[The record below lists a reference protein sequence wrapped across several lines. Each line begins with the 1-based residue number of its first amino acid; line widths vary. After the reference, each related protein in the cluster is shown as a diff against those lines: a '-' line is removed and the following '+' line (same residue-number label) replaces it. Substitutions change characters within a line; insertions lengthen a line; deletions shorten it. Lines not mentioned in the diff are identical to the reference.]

1 MKSVEKTKCCGCT
14 ACQHVCPQNA
24 ITMKEDEQGFKYPEI
39 DVLRCTH
46 CGLCWKICPFT
57 MLKKPVAP
65 HYQVFAAR
73 HKSEE
78 VLERS
83 SSGGMFTAFSDYV
96 LNKGGSVYGCGYD
109 SDFRLVH
116 QRVADKSGR
125 DSLCGSKYVQSDLGD
140 CYVQIRKD
148 LENGKDVCFIGT
160 PCQCAGLQSFLT
172 KTDLSKLVT
181 VALIC
186 HGVPS
191 PKLFKE
197 YLEYCNGK
205 RKAKIINYEH
215 RPKHRHWGHIER
227 AKFIYDNGF
236 SDSVSVLSQGW
247 KWLFYSNAALRPCC
261 YECPWAKNGHTADVT
276 VGDYWGIED
285 CMPDFYDKM
294 GVSAVL
300 INTPKGEYVFDAVSG
315 VLEIRRSCFE
325 DVVRKNPNLTTPSKP
340 LTDRKKFW
348 SIYHRKGF
356 PALIKKYG
364 HINLYYKMR
373 NMAGRILRKVKSFL
387 PKANAL

>member
-14 ACQHVCPQNA
+14 ACQHACPQNA
-24 ITMKEDEQGFKYPEI
+24 ITMKEDKQGFKYPEI

-46 CGLCWKICPFT
+46 CGLCRKICPFT
-57 MLKKPVAP
+57 MLKKSATP

-73 HKSEE
+73 HKSKA

-96 LNKGGSVYGCGYD
+96 LDRGGTVYGCKYD
-109 SDFRLVH
+109 SDFKLVH
-116 QRVADKSGR
+116 LRVADRSGR

-140 CYVQIRKD
+140 CYVQIRED
-148 LENGKDVCFIGT
+148 LTDGKDVCFIGT

-172 KTDLSKLVT
+172 KTDHSKLVT

-191 PKLFKE
+191 PKLFRE
-197 YLEYCNGK
+197 YLDYCNEK
-205 RKAKIINYEH
+205 RKAKITDYEH

-227 AKFIYDNGF
+227 ARFIYDNGD
-236 SDSVSVLSQGW
+236 SDSDSVLSQGW

-261 YECPWAKNGHTADVT
+261 YECPWAKGGHTADVT
-276 VGDYWGIED
+276 VGDYWGIEE
-285 CMPDFYDKM
+285 CMPDFYDRM

-300 INTPKGEYVFDAVSG
+300 INTPKGEYVFDEVADT
-315 VLEIRRSCFE
+315 LEIRRSCFE
-325 DVVRKNPNLTTPSKP
+325 DVIKKNPNLTAPSKP
-340 LTDRKKFW
+340 LTDREKFW
-348 SIYHRKGF
+348 SVYRQKGF
-356 PALIKKYG
+356 SALIARYG
-364 HINLYYKMR
+364 HINLYYRIR
-373 NMAGRILRKVKSFL
+373 NTVGRLLRKAGLFYR
-387 PKANAL
+387 

>member
-14 ACQHVCPQNA
+14 ACQHACPQNA
-24 ITMKEDEQGFKYPEI
+24 ITMKEDKQGFKYPEI

-46 CGLCWKICPFT
+46 CGLCRKICPFT
-57 MLKKPVAP
+57 MLKKSATP

-73 HKSEE
+73 HKSKA

-96 LNKGGSVYGCGYD
+96 LDRGGTVYGCKYD
-109 SDFRLVH
+109 SDFKLVH
-116 QRVADKSGR
+116 LRVADRSGR

-140 CYVQIRKD
+140 CYVQIRED
-148 LENGKDVCFIGT
+148 LTDGKDVCFIGT

-172 KTDLSKLVT
+172 KTDHSKLVT

-191 PKLFKE
+191 PKLFRE
-197 YLEYCNGK
+197 YLDYCNEK
-205 RKAKIINYEH
+205 RKAKITDYEQ

-227 AKFIYDNGF
+227 ARFIYDNGD
-236 SDSVSVLSQGW
+236 SDSDSVLSQGW

-261 YECPWAKNGHTADVT
+261 YECPWAKGGHTADVT
-276 VGDYWGIED
+276 VGDYWGIEE
-285 CMPDFYDKM
+285 CMPDFYDRM

-300 INTPKGEYVFDAVSG
+300 INTPKGEYVFDEVADT
-315 VLEIRRSCFE
+315 LEIRRSCFE
-325 DVVRKNPNLTTPSKP
+325 DVIKKNPNLTAPSKP
-340 LTDRKKFW
+340 LTDREKFW
-348 SIYHRKGF
+348 SVYRQKGF
-356 PALIKKYG
+356 SALIARYG
-364 HINLYYKMR
+364 HINLYYRIR
-373 NMAGRILRKVKSFL
+373 NTVGRLLRKAGLFYR
-387 PKANAL
+387 